1 MVSAAMIN
9 TTFLHL
15 TGIGRKNVERLHSI
29 GLKDWNSVLDN
40 PDLLPFS
47 AKMKT
52 KILSELYISAEN
64 YESKNLK
71 YFTEK
76 LHPTEKW
83 TILAEY
89 FEEASYFDIET
100 NGEPYGD
107 NITLIVCFHKGRLY
121 KFLNG
126 DNLEAFLDLLDDVK
140 LLVSFN
146 GTSFDV
152 PVVQNYFHIPK
163 IPCAHVDLRWLA
175 YHVGFKG
182 GLKEIEKSIGIK
194 RPADLVGING
204 MDAIL
209 LWMEWKN
216 YRNQK
221 ALDLLI
227 HYCCADVLSLQLLAG
242 KILEKHKMSVNY
254 PKADE
259 IWLKL
264 DETF

>member
-1 MVSAAMIN
+1 MIN
-9 TTFLHL
+9 TSFLHF

-29 GLKDWNSVLDN
+29 GLRDWNSVLDN
-40 PDLLPFS
+40 TDLLPFS
-47 AKMKT
+47 NKMKT
-52 KILSELYISAEN
+52 KLLSEISISIEN
-64 YESKNLK
+64 YEKKNLK
-71 YFTEK
+71 FFAER
-76 LHPTEKW
+76 LHPTERW

-107 NITLIVCFHKGRLY
+107 NITLIVCYHKGRLY

-126 DNLEAFLDLLDDVK
+126 DNLSAFLDLLDDIT

-175 YHVGFKG
+175 YHVGYKG
-182 GLKEIEKSIGIK
+182 GLKEIERTIGIR
-194 RPADLVGING
+194 RPSNLVGING

-216 YRNQK
+216 NRNKQ
-221 ALDLLI
+221 ALDILI
-227 HYCCADVLSLQLLAG
+227 HYWCADVLSLQLLAG
-242 KILEKHKMSVNY
+242 EILEKNKISVNY
-254 PKADE
+254 LRPEE
-259 IWLKL
+259 IWSKL
-264 DETF
+264 E